1 VTAARPAVYIESN
14 FLVELVLMQEE
25 AAACTE
31 ILALARSGRCSLV
44 TPLYALIEPW
54 ETLRR
59 RQTEMRG
66 FALDIEKKL
75 RELERMQKVGVPPGT
90 HKALGQQFRD
100 ALNDWRPRLED
111 LRREVTET
119 ARVLPLDV
127 ATLVDA
133 QQLMNN
139 GVIEQEPDA
148 IMLASV
154 LRDLGSGAAPS
165 LFINRNSR
173 DFGPDVKRLLRPL
186 LCQLISTFTDG
197 LGRLRAEIERGARG
211 PAQGA

>member
-1 VTAARPAVYIESN
+1 MTTAKPTVYIESN

-25 AAACTE
+25 VAACTE

-44 TPLYALIEPW
+44 VPLYALIEPW

-66 FALDIEKKL
+66 FAQDIEKKL

-90 HKALGQQFRD
+90 HKTLGQQFRD

-111 LRREVTET
+111 LRREVTEI

-127 ATLVDA
+127 ATLVNA
-133 QQLMNN
+133 QQLMSD

-173 DFGPDVKRLLRPL
+173 DFGPDVKHLLRPL
-186 LCQLISTFTDG
+186 ACQLLSTFVDG
-197 LGRLRAEIERGARG
+197 LGRLRAEIAHSEG
-211 PAQGA
+211 